1 MPTFYVSNFADL
13 DLPIL
18 AQFVRD
24 SVFSQLSVETTEMP
38 GIN

>member
-24 SVFSQLSVETTEMP
+24 SVFSQISVENTAMP
-38 GIN
+38 GLK